1 MKDYIYLINKE
12 KGITSFKAISKVK
25 LYDKDI
31 KKIGHAGTLDPM
43 AEGLLITMINDATK
57 LSDDL
62 MHQDKV
68 YEVFMIL
75 GYETETLDLEGK
87 IINIDESKRSFNEEE
102 IIEAINSFKG
112 EILQIPPKY
121 SALKINGK
129 KLYELARNDE
139 ISEEILNI
147 KKREVTVYSVYDIEI
162 LNKEI
167 LKEEKQYKVYEEY
180 VKKLIKFK
188 VKVSSGTYIRSLVR
202 DIGYQLGTYATMSKL
217 KRLSIGNYTLDD
229 VDKKISLSTLYNNSR
244 IDINITEYNK
254 LKNGVKIEKEINL
267 TMNEIVN
274 LYYNNEF
281 VGLAI
286 VEYRKK
292 GLSILKKYKYLK
304 RDTE

>member
-87 IINIDESKRSFNEEE
+87 IINIDESKTSFNEEE